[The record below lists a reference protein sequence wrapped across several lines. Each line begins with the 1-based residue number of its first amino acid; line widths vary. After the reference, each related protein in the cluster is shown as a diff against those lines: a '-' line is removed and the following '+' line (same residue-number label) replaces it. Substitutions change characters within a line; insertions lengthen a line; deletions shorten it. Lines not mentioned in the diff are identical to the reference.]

1 MARTFYR
8 RGPDHRAGAP
18 VTFLDVRRRFQFRSI
33 EIGRWVTEPEKQR
46 SASLFYDALC
56 DLMTTLG
63 GTELLV
69 SLRGT
74 LALQYGI
81 GGQPGVSAHYT
92 PATRSFSLAKNAGPG
107 SIAHEWFHAFD
118 HYIGEK
124 LFGETQRGQFAS
136 KLWLGRN
143 DAVRH
148 PLNDRL
154 QACFKA
160 VLLDDTGQEPSHL
173 FRQSVKVDNVAGI
186 QYYSR
191 PEELCARAFEAF
203 VQDGDCKNA
212 FLVSGTKET
221 EEARMGLYPIGEQ
234 RLRINDAF
242 TAYFNALG
250 LALKAARRQHQW
262 DR

>member
-8 RGPDHRAGAP
+8 IGPDHRAGAP

-56 DLMTTLG
+56 DLMTILG
-63 GTELLV
+63 GTESLV

-81 GGQPGVSAHYT
+81 GGRPGVSAHYT

-124 LFGETQRGQFAS
+124 LFGVAHRGQFAS
-136 KLWLGRN
+136 KLWLIRN
-143 DAVRH
+143 DAIRH
-148 PLNDRL
+148 PLNDCL

-160 VLLDDTGQEPSHL
+160 ILLDETGDSPSEL
-173 FRQSVKVDNVAGI
+173 FRRSVQADKVAGV
-186 QYYSR
+186 QYFSL

-203 VQDGDCKNA
+203 VQDATCKNA
-212 FLVSGTKET
+212 FLVSGTRET
-221 EEARMGLYPIGEQ
+221 EEARMGLYPVGEH
-234 RLRINDAF
+234 REKINEAF
-242 TAYFNALG
+242 RRYYTSLG
-250 LALKAARRQHQW
+250 RALKLNNEQEG
-262 DR
+262 